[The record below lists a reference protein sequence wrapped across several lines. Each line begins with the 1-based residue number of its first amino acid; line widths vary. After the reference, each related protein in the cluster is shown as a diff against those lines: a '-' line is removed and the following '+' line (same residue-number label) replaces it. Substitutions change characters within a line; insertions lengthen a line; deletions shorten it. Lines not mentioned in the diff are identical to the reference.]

1 MSANRI
7 TRSLLWSALLLAPV
21 SAAHAAPVH
30 HEFDRLA
37 APIKGMLIQA
47 SDRALDKL
55 ARPGAFSMDDA
66 IRIILPGQPDE
77 ASQLVEMAGKAGM
90 TARLQ
95 DAINDAAGLAAG
107 QAKPIFR
114 RAIQRMT
121 LKDTIQVLSK
131 DHGAT
136 NYLRKSSGGE
146 LYAMLRPIIA
156 NALDRTGAYKLAK
169 LQASGALADLAHNGR
184 TAGHGPAAGAAPDS
198 GDDPLWDP
206 DGAAAPTSREALAD
220 NVTDQAMR
228 GIFKYIAHQEEK
240 IRRDPSDLAF
250 KLIDKLDR

>member
-1 MSANRI
+1 MTANRM
-7 TRSLLWSALLLAPV
+7 TRWTLWSALLLAPAA
-21 SAAHAAPVH
+21 SAGAAPMH

-37 APIKGMLIQA
+37 APIKGMLMQA
-47 SDRALDKL
+47 SDKALDRL
-55 ARPGAFSMDDA
+55 ARPGAFSTDDA

-77 ASQLVEMAGKAGM
+77 VSALMGMADKAGM

-95 DAINDAAGLAAG
+95 LAINDAAGMAAG

-121 LKDTIQVLSK
+121 LRDTIRILSK

-136 NYLRKSSGGE
+136 NYLAKTSGDE

-169 LQASGALADLAHNGR
+169 LKASGALARLAHPQ
-184 TAGHGPAAGAAPDS
+184 GPATQTMSPPSSD
-198 GDDPLWDP
+198 GDDDPMWDP
-206 DGAAAPTSREALAD
+206 EGAAAPISREDLAD
-220 NVTDQAMR
+220 DVTNQAMR

-250 KLIDKLDR
+250 KLLDRMDR